1 MKETITIKNF
11 GGLKN
16 VTIPLN
22 SINIFIGKQASGKSV
37 TAKLIYFFRKI
48 FEDMFDG
55 LYEDKKQVQIN
66 EDIIKRFKKYFPVE
80 TWSNNSFTIQYNF
93 GNANLLVKDN
103 VVKNDEETIFDIRG
117 KTIILKSD
125 EQGGIKIYYSKVF
138 KEVERFQK
146 IFIEAGKERN
156 IVEDLIKDIP
166 NITRNEVLEML
177 GSSSNSAF
185 MARLTKEIFQEIS
198 GESIQSFCP
207 QTFVPAGRSYFSNIQ
222 SSVFLLL
229 ARGEIIDPFVIE
241 FGEFYET
248 NKNSKLNGDEKINDV
263 IRKKIEEILG
273 ANYFADNKGEY
284 LVHNDGRKIPL
295 LFCSS
300 GQQESLPLTIL
311 IKYLLS
317 NKERIF
323 SLYIEEP
330 EAHLFPTAQKKIVE
344 IISTAYNLSSKKSQ
358 MVITTHS
365 PYILTS
371 FNNLL
376 QAGHLLENGA
386 NKKKL
391 FKIVPEFEVLKP
403 GELNAY
409 AFEDG
414 GVTSLI
420 DDETGLISADMLDQV
435 SEEIAVQFEELLDL

>member
-1 MKETITIKNF
+1 MKDIITIRNF
-11 GGLKN
+11 GGLKD
-16 VTIPLN
+16 VTIELN

-48 FEDMFDG
+48 FEDIFDG
-55 LYEDKKQVQIN
+55 LYEDKKRREID
-66 EDIIKRFKKYFPVE
+66 EDIKKRFKKYFPAE
-80 TWSNNSFTIQYNF
+80 AWSSNDFSIQYKF
-93 GNANLLVKDN
+93 GDDNQHKWEGHVVFDISGKIITIRSDKKKGDIKINYLKAFEETEKFQKSFIRLIKDN
-103 VVKNDEETIFDIRG
+103 QFIEFI
-117 KTIILKSD
+117 
-125 EQGGIKIYYSKVF
+125 F
-138 KEVERFQK
+138 KEVMGESSAASQK
-146 IFIEAGKERN
+146 FINSRYSNPGLKAKT
-156 IVEDLIKDIP
+156 VKD
-166 NITRNEVLEML
+166 
-177 GSSSNSAF
+177 S
-185 MARLTKEIFQEIS
+185 FQEKI
-198 GESIQSFCP
+198 GEDIQSFSP

-222 SSVFLLL
+222 SSVFLLI
-229 ARGEIIDPFVIE
+229 ARGEVIDPFVIE

-248 NKNSKLNGDEKINDV
+248 NKISASGVNEETNNFIQKV
-263 IRKKIEEILG
+263 TEEILG
-273 ANYFADNKGEY
+273 AKFVLDGKGEY
-284 LVHNDGRKIPL
+284 LIHKDGRKIPL

-317 NKERIF
+317 NKNKTF

-420 DDETGLISADMLDQV
+420 DKETGLISADMLDQV

>member
-48 FEDMFDG
+48 FEDVFDG
-55 LYEDKKQVQIN
+55 LSEDKKQREIN
-66 EDIIKRFKKYFPVE
+66 DDIKKRFKNYFPVE
-80 TWSNNSFTIQYNF
+80 SWSSGNFSIQYKF
-93 GNANLLVKDN
+93 GKDN
-103 VVKNDEETIFDIRG
+103 IFRVQEKTLFNISG
-117 KTIILKSD
+117 KTIAISSDKNGNLKLD
-125 EQGGIKIYYSKVF
+125 YSKIF
-138 KEVERFQK
+138 SEFQGLQK
-146 IFIEAGKERN
+146 LFIEFGKNKENVDFFRKQFSGNDQKGFSNLINSNPNFLAKAAFQGLAGK
-156 IVEDLIKDIP
+156 D
-166 NITRNEVLEML
+166 
-177 GSSSNSAF
+177 
-185 MARLTKEIFQEIS
+185 
-198 GESIQSFCP
+198 IQSFCP

-229 ARGEIIDPFVIE
+229 ARDEIIDPFVIE
-241 FGEFYET
+241 FGEFYER
-248 NKNSKLNGDEKINDV
+248 SKRTKIAV
-263 IRKKIEEILG
+263 GEEINNYIQRNFEDILG
-273 ANYFADNKGEY
+273 AKFVSDNKGEY
-284 LVHNDGRKIPL
+284 LVHKDGRKVPL

-311 IKYLLS
+311 VKYLLS
-317 NKERIF
+317 INKDRIF

-409 AFEDG
+409 AFENG

-420 DDETGLISADMLDQV
+420 DEETGLISADMLDQV

>member
-1 MKETITIKNF
+1 MKESITIKNF

-16 VTIPLN
+16 VTIELN

-37 TAKLIYFFRKI
+37 AAKLIYFFRKI

-55 LYEDKKQVQIN
+55 LAENKTSREIN
-66 EDIIKRFKKYFPVE
+66 DDIKNRFKKYFPVE
-80 TWSNNSFTIQYNF
+80 SWSDSNF
-93 GNANLLVKDN
+93 SIEYKFGDDNQFKAVRNLV
-103 VVKNDEETIFDIRG
+103 FDICG
-117 KTIILKSD
+117 KS
-125 EQGGIKIYYSKVF
+125 IKINCDKQNNINLDYSKVF
-138 KEVERFQK
+138 NELRDFQK
-146 IFIEAGKERN
+146 LFIEFGKVKENIDFFRDQFSDIDKTEFVKLIDSNPNFLGKSTFQNLAGR
-156 IVEDLIKDIP
+156 D
-166 NITRNEVLEML
+166 
-177 GSSSNSAF
+177 
-185 MARLTKEIFQEIS
+185 
-198 GESIQSFCP
+198 IQSFCP

-222 SSVFLLL
+222 SSVFMLL

-241 FGEFYET
+241 FGEFYER
-248 NKNSKLNGDEKINDV
+248 KKQYKLKGDEKINDV

-273 ANYFADNKGEY
+273 AKYFTDNKGEY
-284 LVHNDGRKIPL
+284 LIHNDGRKVPL

-386 NKKKL
+386 NKRKL
-391 FKIVPEFEVLKP
+391 FKIVPESEILKP

-409 AFEDG
+409 AFENGD
-414 GVTSLI
+414 VTSLI
-420 DDETGLISADMLDQV
+420 DEETGLISAEMLDQV
-435 SEEIAVQFEELLDL
+435 SEDIAVQFDQLLDL